1 MILRRVKHCRMIKGG
16 TPKGRLALPEFL
28 VSLLLIFAAW
38 TARGCVAGGGPLP
51 EDRGESDSTGTVA
64 VLFTAPDGSVPAGEV
79 AEELIEAISQAEE
92 QIDVAVYRLELED
105 VAEALVA
112 AQARGV
118 RVRMVTEADYMDE
131 AAVARLQ
138 ASGISVISDSDDPF
152 MHNKFVVIDGLQV
165 WTGSWNWAYSET
177 YHNDN
182 NVVILTSSRLAQNY
196 TVEFE
201 EMFEDRRFGEDSP
214 ENTPYPQLQ
223 IGGTLVETIFEPE
236 GDGRTRI
243 LELLGGAQE
252 SIHFMAFSFT
262 DNALAEMLVQQSRAG
277 LAVQGVVEARNIG
290 DSGADYDSLEQAGVD
305 VLLDGNP
312 YVMHHKVFIVDK
324 EVVVTGSYNFTR
336 SAAERNDENL
346 LIIHSPEVAERY
358 FEEFQRVYQMAEEV
372 Q

>member
-1 MILRRVKHCRMIKGG
+1 MIKGG

-38 TARGCVAGGGPLP
+38 TARGCVAGGGSLP
-51 EDRGESDSTGTVA
+51 EDRGASDSAGTVA

-79 AEELIEAISQAEE
+79 AEKLIEAISQAEE

-112 AQARGV
+112 AQSRGV

-138 ASGISVISDSDDPF
+138 EANISVISDSDDPF

-177 YHNDN
+177 YRNDN

-223 IGGTLVETIFEPE
+223 IGGTLVETVFEPE

-252 SIHFMAFSFT
+252 SIHFMAFS
-262 DNALAEMLVQQSRAG
+262 
-277 LAVQGVVEARNIG
+277 
-290 DSGADYDSLEQAGVD
+290 
-305 VLLDGNP
+305 
-312 YVMHHKVFIVDK
+312 
-324 EVVVTGSYNFTR
+324 
-336 SAAERNDENL
+336 
-346 LIIHSPEVAERY
+346 
-358 FEEFQRVYQMAEEV
+358 
-372 Q
+372 